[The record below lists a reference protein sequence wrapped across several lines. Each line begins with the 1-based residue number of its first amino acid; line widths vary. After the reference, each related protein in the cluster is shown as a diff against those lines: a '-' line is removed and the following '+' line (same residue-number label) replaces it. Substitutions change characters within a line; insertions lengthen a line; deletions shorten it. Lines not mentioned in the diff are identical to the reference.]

1 LIADQRQNAKGIFL
15 VVLAMSI
22 FAVQDV
28 LIKFLSGDVSLFQ
41 ILFFRSTLGILLI
54 IAFQRATGRSVKLW
68 TAYPALSLVRGILFF
83 LGYSA
88 FYFAQSKI
96 PIANATVLF
105 LVSPFFITMLSIYI
119 FGSSVGLRRWLAM
132 LVGFS
137 GVVVIAQP
145 EAGEFDWLYLL
156 PVGVA
161 FTYAIS
167 MMIAK
172 KTAEKDTVYQQIVV
186 MYLITGAL
194 SGLIGILYGDGSMA
208 EWGISGIEFASH
220 PWRLDVWSTHLY
232 LVAIAVVG
240 TSGFILLT
248 GGYRI
253 ADPAIISPY
262 EYSGLAAVLVLGFL
276 VFGEVPSVHDGLGMV
291 LIVGSGI
298 YLFYRE
304 RVQGQDNAAEA
315 TLR

>member
-1 LIADQRQNAKGIFL
+1 MSAGQQQNARGIFL
-15 VVLAMSI
+15 VVLAMSV

-28 LIKFLSGDVSLFQ
+28 LIKFLSTDVSLFQ

-54 IAFQRATGRSVKLW
+54 VMFQRATGKGIKLW
-68 TAYPALSLVRGILFF
+68 TAYPFLSITRGILFF
-83 LGYSA
+83 IGYSA
-88 FYFAQSKI
+88 FYFTQSKI

-105 LVSPFFITMLSIYI
+105 LVSPFFITMMSIYI
-119 FGSSVGLRRWLAM
+119 FGSSVGLRRWFAM
-132 LVGFS
+132 LIGFS
-137 GVVVIAQP
+137 GVVIIAQP

-161 FTYAIS
+161 FAYAIS

-172 KTAEKDTVYQQIVV
+172 TTAEKDTVYQQIIV
-186 MYLITGAL
+186 MYIVTATLAGITG
-194 SGLIGILYGDGSMA
+194 ILFGDGSIA
-208 EWGISGIEFASH
+208 DWGISGIEFVSH
-220 PWRLDVWSTHLY
+220 PWRMDILSINLY
-232 LVAIAVVG
+232 LLAVAVVG
-240 TSGFILLT
+240 TSAFILLT

-253 ADPAIISPY
+253 ADPAVISPY
-262 EYSGLAAVLVLGFL
+262 EYSGLAAVLILGFI
-276 VFGEVPSVHDGLGMV
+276 VFGEVPSAHDGVGML

-304 RVQGQDNAAEA
+304 RIQGQDNAAEA